1 MLISVFIILVGLSL
15 GSFLSVLVF
24 RLSLKEGGIVTGRSR
39 CPNCRH
45 RLAWYD
51 LLPLLSFVLL
61 AGRCR
66 HCRRKISPAYPLLE
80 LTTALT
86 LLTFSRQINYQF
98 DVQNIILT
106 VFLLVF
112 VAIIFSDILFL
123 TIPDKL
129 IIPAAVLAA
138 VSGIFFQMAGPF
150 NLLITGLTAAGIFG
164 IMFLASRGRWLGLGD
179 IKMVM
184 LIGFLFG
191 FPTAFWIILLSI
203 WLAAFWGIGLVFL
216 KRATMKTALPLGAFL
231 SATAII
237 FIIFQNETQFFL
249 QRFF

>member
-112 VAIIFSDILFL
+112 VSIIFSDIIFL

-138 VSGIFFQMAGPF
+138 VSGIFFQTAGPF